1 MDRDIAEK
9 QKVIT
14 YSVDVYIM
22 LGLITLFAYFSLKF
36 ISPFVAILAWAAILA
51 IALHPLFEKL
61 REAVGGRHGL
71 AATIIAVTGLV
82 ILIITSILIAKSMVG
97 TLGDLAQSLRNDTFA
112 IPAPAESVRGWP
124 WIGERIYLIWN
135 DAHTDIGATL
145 KTYRP
150 QIERI
155 ALSMAGAGG
164 GILLGVL
171 QFILSI
177 VFASVFLAFSDPLS
191 QATSTL
197 AGRISTTRG
206 RKFVEMAGATVR
218 NVSRGILGVAVS
230 QGGLASIGVFVAG
243 LPFAGFLS
251 AIAVAACVVQVP
263 ILVIAPMIIYV
274 WSAQST
280 VFAAIFTA
288 YMVPVLLSDN
298 VLKPILMARG
308 LETPMIVILVGVIG
322 GTISS
327 GLMGLF
333 LGPVVLA
340 LFYKMILVWI
350 GRDESESAGAAQNT
364 PSA

>member
-1 MDRDIAEK
+1 MFPR
-9 QKVIT
+9 
-14 YSVDVYIM
+14 
-22 LGLITLFAYFSLKF
+22 
-36 ISPFVAILAWAAILA
+36 P
-51 IALHPLFEKL
+51 
-61 REAVGGRHGL
+61 
-71 AATIIAVTGLV
+71 
-82 ILIITSILIAKSMVG
+82 SM
-97 TLGDLAQSLRNDTFA
+97 
-112 IPAPAESVRGWP
+112 I
-124 WIGERIYLIWN
+124 
-135 DAHTDIGATL
+135 
-145 KTYRP
+145 
-150 QIERI
+150 
-155 ALSMAGAGG
+155 
-164 GILLGVL
+164 
-171 QFILSI
+171 
-177 VFASVFLAFSDPLS
+177 
-191 QATSTL
+191 
-197 AGRISTTRG
+197 
-206 RKFVEMAGATVR
+206 
-218 NVSRGILGVAVS
+218 
-230 QGGLASIGVFVAG
+230 FVAG